1 MPQRQVLHVSVR
13 YSGRAPGVTGQ
24 TAVTTGRRGR
34 VSARLAELS
43 SASWPAAY
51 LRQACLADGLCGL
64 LAGVLAY
71 VIRFGTAADRPAAYL
86 GISLL
91 LPACWLLT
99 ILLAGGYDSRFIG
112 VGPDEFRKI
121 LNAGVFLTAAVA
133 VASYATKA
141 DIARGYV
148 VVALPC
154 VTAFDLVARF
164 ALRKRLHRL
173 RETGACMRRVV
184 VVGYAAVVAD
194 IATILRREPYHGLSV
209 TAACIVD
216 GDEATV
222 ISDIPAFGG
231 INNIVEVVRGCQ
243 ADTVAVLACPEMSG
257 YRLRKL
263 AWELEKTGTDLCV
276 APALLDVAGPPT
288 TIPPGA
294 RRPLL
299 HLEHPGITPAPL
311 GLHGPFDQTAAPFP
325 LLLPPSPLSV
335 LALAH

>member
-99 ILLAGGYDSRFIG
+99 ILMAGGYDSRFIG
-112 VGPDEFRKI
+112 VGTDEFRKI

-154 VTAFDLVARF
+154 LTAFDLVARF

-173 RETGACMRRVV
+173 RETGACMRTVV
-184 VVGYAAVVAD
+184 VVGYAAAVAD
-194 IATILRREPYHGLSV
+194 IATMLRREPYHGLPV
-209 TAACIVD
+209 TPAGMCD

-231 INNIVEVVRGCQ
+231 INKIVEVVRGCQ
-243 ADTVAVLACPEMSG
+243 ADTVAVLAWPEKSW
-257 YRLRKL
+257 YPLRKL
-263 AWELEKTGTDLCV
+263 GLELAKNPTELCV
-276 APALLDVAGPPT
+276 APALLDVAGPRT
-288 TIPPGA
+288 TN
-294 RRPLL
+294 RPAGRASPL
-299 HLEHPGITPAPL
+299 PL
-311 GLHGPFDQTAAPFP
+311 GHSGINGAPPVLQGPLVQ
-325 LLLPPSPLSV
+325 
-335 LALAH
+335 